1 MLVGVFAGGVTMT
14 IGMLLH
20 EAPVLLV
27 IVNGMWLFRWGCRC
41 DLSVAITAGDALRE
55 PVTVGLR
62 G

>member
-1 MLVGVFAGGVTMT
+1 MT